1 MYNTIQYKLLMTLS
15 KEGFAVTIIILIC
28 KIGCQNDRKSKNYKD
43 TMVYVK
49 RVRKLKNSSWN
60 NTAVA
65 K

>member
-1 MYNTIQYKLLMTLS
+1 MTLS